1 MSASVH
7 QHIAMH
13 AAVEH
18 FCNTGFVDETAP
30 VLVTTKMQLVWAPL
44 KERRYEVLNPC
55 ASRFFTEQE
64 MDESVDIL
72 GALQGRL
79 DLLFLGVLC

>member
-13 AAVEH
+13 GAVKH
-18 FCNTGFVDETAP
+18 FCNTIFVEETAP
-30 VLVTTKMQLVWAPL
+30 LLVTTKMQLVWAPL

-55 ASRFFTEQE
+55 APRFFTEQE
-64 MDESVDIL
+64 MDESADIL
-72 GALQGRL
+72 GALGGRL